1 MPQKELNL
9 LGKDYLTLTEAAH
22 FCCVSE
28 SQFQKYCNTLG
39 SRP

>member
-28 SQFQKYCNTLG
+28 SQPGTAQ
-39 SRP
+39 